1 MKINIENEIYPKEL
15 RKIKNPPKTL
25 NLIGNIELLKTNGI
39 AVIGSRNCSKYGERM
54 AKKFVEDLTC
64 YNLTIISGMAK
75 GIDYIAHESCLNLNG
90 KTIAVLPSGLNKIYP
105 EENKLI
111 FHRII
116 KQGGLVVSEYD
127 ENTQAD
133 SNKFLERNRIISG
146 LSIGILVV
154 EGGYR
159 SGTSVTAKIGEE
171 QGKKI
176 FCVPSSLENRK
187 GITPNNLIKNGAQL
201 VTSAEDIIEK
211 YEKLNLIKIE
221 KKREIFVEPEYQ
233 EIFNILNTIEKIHI
247 NELTKKL
254 KTNIKDISSKLM
266 MLELNG
272 KIEELP
278 GNYYKRI

>member
-1 MKINIENEIYPKEL
+1 M
-15 RKIKNPPKTL
+15 
-25 NLIGNIELLKTNGI
+25 
-39 AVIGSRNCSKYGERM
+39 
-54 AKKFVEDLTC
+54 
-64 YNLTIISGMAK
+64 
-75 GIDYIAHESCLNLNG
+75 
-90 KTIAVLPSGLNKIYP
+90 
-105 EENKLI
+105 
-111 FHRII
+111 
-116 KQGGLVVSEYD
+116 
-127 ENTQAD
+127 
-133 SNKFLERNRIISG
+133 ERNRIISG

-159 SGTSVTAKIGEE
+159 SGTSVTAKIGEK

-211 YEKLNLIKIE
+211 YEDLNLIKIE